1 MKAFFIANISEMK
14 NPEKFQEYGQK
25 AGKTL
30 QPFGGELIIRG
41 KRHAVL
47 TGNSTSVACGVI
59 GFPSLQK
66 LEAWYA
72 SAEYQAIVP
81 LREEAVTMH
90 ITAYEVPA

>member
-25 AGKTL
+25 AGQSL
-30 QPFGGELIIRG
+30 QPFGGELIVRG
-41 KRHAVL
+41 KQQRVL
-47 TGNSTSVACGVI
+47 TGSSNSVMCGVI
-59 GFPSLQK
+59 GFPSMEK
-66 LEAWYA
+66 LEAWFA
-72 SAEYQAIVP
+72 SDAYQAIVP